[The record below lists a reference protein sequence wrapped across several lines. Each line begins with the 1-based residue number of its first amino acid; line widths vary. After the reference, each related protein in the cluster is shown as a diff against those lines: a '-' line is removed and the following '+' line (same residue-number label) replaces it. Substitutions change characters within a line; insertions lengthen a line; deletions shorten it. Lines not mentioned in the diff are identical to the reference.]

1 MDKLLQMI
9 GMAKRAGKLVSGGF
23 LSEKAIKSGESRLIV
38 LSRDISDESRKSIT
52 DSCKYYNVKYI
63 EYADR
68 GEYCYRDGHCRHLS
82 HSSRHKENDD
92 NDDGYDGNE
101 QFAQEID
108 H

>member
-23 LSEKAIKSGESRLIV
+23 LSDKAIKSGESRLIV

-68 GEYCYRDGHCRHLS
+68 EQLGKITGGGERTVVSINYSGFAEAVLRIYS
-82 HSSRHKENDD
+82 
-92 NDDGYDGNE
+92 
-101 QFAQEID
+101 AQE
-108 H
+108 

>member
-52 DSCKYYNVKYI
+52 DSCKYHNVKYI

-68 GEYCYRDGHCRHLS
+68 EQLGKIIGGGERTVVS
-82 HSSRHKENDD
+82 INDS
-92 NDDGYDGNE
+92 GFAEAVLRIYS
-101 QFAQEID
+101 AQE
-108 H
+108 

>member
-23 LSEKAIKSGESRLIV
+23 LSDKAIKSGESRLIV
-38 LSRDISDESRKSIT
+38 LSHDISDESRKSIT

-68 GEYCYRDGHCRHLS
+68 EQLGKITGGGERTVVS
-82 HSSRHKENDD
+82 INDS
-92 NDDGYDGNE
+92 GFAEAVLRIYS
-101 QFAQEID
+101 AQE
-108 H
+108 